1 MTENCKT
8 NERPKTLKDFFS
20 SSYFWKPFIAII
32 IGGTGG
38 VLYYYFIGCK
48 SGSCAIT
55 SSPYMSTLMGG
66 FLGFFIVN
74 RPCGRKC

>member
-8 NERPKTLKDFFS
+8 TERPKTLKDFFS
-20 SSYFWKPFIAII
+20 SSYFWKPFIAVI

-38 VLYYYFIGCK
+38 FLYYYFIGCE

-55 SSPYMSTLMGG
+55 SSPYMSMLMGG

-74 RPCGRKC
+74 RPCGGKC